1 MNDRGGTRVTEIH
14 DNEREEISTVVTFG
28 INHMKDVAKFLQK
41 KTMIRL
47 FNQVSFSPQK
57 STQKKIK

>member
-1 MNDRGGTRVTEIH
+1 MNDRGGTEMH

-41 KTMIRL
+41 NDDTFLQSGFFFPSK
-47 FNQVSFSPQK
+47 VSP
-57 STQKKIK
+57 KKDKMK

>member
-1 MNDRGGTRVTEIH
+1 MKDRGATEMH

-41 KTMIRL
+41 NDDTFLQSGFFFPSKEV
-47 FNQVSFSPQK
+47 NP
-57 STQKKIK
+57 KKDKMK